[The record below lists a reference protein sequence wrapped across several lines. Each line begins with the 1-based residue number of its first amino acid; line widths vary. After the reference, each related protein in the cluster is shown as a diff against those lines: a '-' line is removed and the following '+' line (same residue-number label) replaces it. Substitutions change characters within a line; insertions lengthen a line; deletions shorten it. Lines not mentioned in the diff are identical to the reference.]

1 MDWYNTAV
9 YTGIAIVTVAIW
21 YFIVFYILD
30 KFL

>member
-1 MDWYNTAV
+1 MDWYNIAV
-9 YTGIAIVTVAIW
+9 YTGISIVTIVIW

>member
-1 MDWYNTAV
+1 MDWYNIAV
-9 YTGIAIVTVAIW
+9 YTGIAIVTIVIW